1 MMLYR
6 FKYKTSEILQII
18 TTICLFTSL
27 KRKCKLTHIMS
38 NYRPN
43 SNLSDKKDRM
53 YRSMKK
59 THINHYVVMCIA
71 GGLQVIIGGY
81 PEDFRF
87 FGGYAI
93 KAEGRNAVIFH
104 SEKGENLW
112 YRTTQKAILPVLS
125 TVTGFR
131 WSVFMHPGVSRAAG
145 VNRNLPVFPGR
156 SRLLSSHKPY
166 IMRCYSM
173 TGM

>member
-1 MMLYR
+1 MMLYQ

-43 SNLSDKKDRM
+43 INLSYKKDRM
-53 YRSMKK
+53 YRSMQK
-59 THINHYVVMCIA
+59 TYINHCVVMCID

-93 KAEGRNAVIFH
+93 KA
-104 SEKGENLW
+104 
-112 YRTTQKAILPVLS
+112 
-125 TVTGFR
+125 
-131 WSVFMHPGVSRAAG
+131 
-145 VNRNLPVFPGR
+145 
-156 SRLLSSHKPY
+156 
-166 IMRCYSM
+166 
-173 TGM
+173 

>member
-27 KRKCKLTHIMS
+27 KRKCKLTHMMS

-43 SNLSDKKDRM
+43 SNLSDKKDRICCRM
-53 YRSMKK
+53 QKY
-59 THINHYVVMCIA
+59 HINHDIA
-71 GGLQVIIGGY
+71 EWFTVSPKVIIGGY

-93 KAEGRNAVIFH
+93 KAEGLNTRIFH
-104 SEKGENLW
+104 SEKGENL
-112 YRTTQKAILPVLS
+112 
-125 TVTGFR
+125 
-131 WSVFMHPGVSRAAG
+131 
-145 VNRNLPVFPGR
+145 
-156 SRLLSSHKPY
+156 
-166 IMRCYSM
+166 
-173 TGM
+173 

>member
-43 SNLSDKKDRM
+43 INLSDKKDRM
-53 YRSMKK
+53 YRSMQK
-59 THINHYVVMCIA
+59 THTNHYVVICII
-71 GGLQVIIGGY
+71 GGLQIIIGDY

-87 FGGYAI
+87 FGGCAI
-93 KAEGRNAVIFH
+93 KAEGLNNSIFH
-104 SEKGENLW
+104 SEKGDNL
-112 YRTTQKAILPVLS
+112 
-125 TVTGFR
+125 
-131 WSVFMHPGVSRAAG
+131 
-145 VNRNLPVFPGR
+145 
-156 SRLLSSHKPY
+156 
-166 IMRCYSM
+166 
-173 TGM
+173 